1 MKIYTRYS
9 QMFSIIFGR
18 WDNLI
23 PRLYFFN
30 YILKKKKWI
39 CMKIHSLVMTHEEIQ
54 RGNSKSEGKDEFAVR
69 ISCSYPSSRLNC
81 LRLALSYM
89 FPNLAHSL
97 LTREILNLMEVRR
110 TLFHLGSWVLLSAVG
125 ARDLPTT
132 MNVVMSTT
140 GCKFCCLFF
149 LWGWELTN
157 LYDVH
162 LSLHYKIIISAEL
175 SISRIFSFWENFK
188 IRTIACYTTR
198 RFRT

>member
-1 MKIYTRYS
+1 
-9 QMFSIIFGR
+9 
-18 WDNLI
+18 
-23 PRLYFFN
+23 
-30 YILKKKKWI
+30 
-39 CMKIHSLVMTHEEIQ
+39 MTHEEIQ
-54 RGNSKSEGKDEFAVR
+54 RGNSKREGKDEFAVR
-69 ISCSYPSSRLNC
+69 ISCSYPSSSLNC

-132 MNVVMSTT
+132 MNVVMSTA
-140 GCKFCCLFF
+140 GWQFCCLFF
-149 LWGWELTN
+149 SGDDAWELTN

-188 IRTIACYTTR
+188 IRTVACYTTR
-198 RFRT
+198 HFRT